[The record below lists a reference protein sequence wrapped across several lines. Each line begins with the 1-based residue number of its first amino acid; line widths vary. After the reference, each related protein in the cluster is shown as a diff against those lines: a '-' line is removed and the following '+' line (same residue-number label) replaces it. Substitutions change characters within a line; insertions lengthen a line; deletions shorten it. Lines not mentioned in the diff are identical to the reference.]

1 MIEVVKI
8 NWVLMAGHAC
18 WILGAA
24 IMAAIL
30 SIMEFARFSRKPTK
44 LLWVSAGLIVVG
56 ILLINFKIPT
66 SKLLVSRV
74 SGLDEAGLVSCED
87 SIAFQV
93 KELQLD
99 GLNGRHKRN
108 TRDIIDNTLALFYD
122 GYIRTPL
129 VKFKPG
135 EYMVGFEAR
144 GTRALDEYAA
154 VKVEFERL
162 EGHYLIVKQAKLI
175 VLNPVMKKREVRFRV
190 KEPSIGRIKIS
201 FVNDDL
207 VPGKEDRNVWI
218 KNISIKP
225 L

>member
-8 NWVLMAGHAC
+8 NWVLMAAHAC
-18 WILGAA
+18 WILGGAMIAA
-24 IMAAIL
+24 VL
-30 SIMEFARFSRKPTK
+30 SIMEFNRSSRKPIK
-44 LLWVSAGLIVVG
+44 LLWVSAGLIVLGV
-56 ILLINFKIPT
+56 LLINFKIPT

-74 SGLDEAGLVSCED
+74 SNLNEAGLVSCED
-87 SIAFQV
+87 SIAFPV

-122 GYIRTPL
+122 GFIRTPL

-135 EYMVGFEAR
+135 DYMVEFKAR

-154 VKVEFERL
+154 VKVEFECL
-162 EGHYLIVKQAKLI
+162 EGHYLIVKQTKFI
-175 VLNPVMKKREVRFRV
+175 VLNPVMKKREMRFRV
-190 KEPSIGRIKIS
+190 EESSVGRIKIS

-207 VPGKEDRNVWI
+207 VPGKEDRNAWI
-218 KNISIKP
+218 KNISISSE
-225 L
+225 

>member
-1 MIEVVKI
+1 MMEVVKI
-8 NWVLMAGHAC
+8 NWVLMAAHAC

-24 IMAAIL
+24 MIAVVL
-30 SIMEFARFSRKPTK
+30 TIMEFNRSARKPIK
-44 LLWVSAGLIVVG
+44 LLWVSTGLIVVG
-56 ILLINFKIPT
+56 ILLLNFKIPT
-66 SKLLVSRV
+66 AKLLVSKV
-74 SGLDEAGLVSCED
+74 SNLDEAGLVSCED

-93 KELQLD
+93 KELQMD

-122 GYIRTPL
+122 GFIRTPL
-129 VKFKPG
+129 VKFEPG

-144 GTRALDEYAA
+144 GTRALDEYAT

-162 EGHYLIVKQAKLI
+162 EGRYLIVKQAKFI
-175 VLNPVMKKREVRFRV
+175 VLNPVMKKREMRFRV

-207 VPGKEDRNVWI
+207 VPGKRDRNVWL
-218 KNISIKP
+218 KNISIDS